1 MTKHFFYIF
10 FVLVL
15 ISSCDYLGL
24 NKHNPED
31 DVVASVNQVELYR
44 KDLRKLLPKN
54 ITKKDSLVLVKN
66 VINKWAKH
74 QLLLKN
80 AEDNLTKKSSKEY
93 LDLVTNYK
101 ETLLINGYKERLIK
115 QQLDTIINDEEIIEY
130 YNRNKENFKLNEEL
144 LKIKYLHLGKEIYD
158 KEETIKLFKSKDIED
173 TEKLESQYLSFKDYN
188 FNDSTWVRLN
198 DIMLKK
204 TIFSQ
209 NLKQKLL
216 KKSKF
221 IQKEDSLGLYLVAV
235 KDVLYRNDIAPLSYI
250 KNTIKQ
256 MILHKRKLELIRE
269 IEKTIIND
277 AIQNKSFKE
286 Y

>member
-1 MTKHFFYIF
+1 MIKKSFYIICT
-10 FVLVL
+10 VLVFT
-15 ISSCDYLGL
+15 SCDYLGF

-44 KDLRKLLPKN
+44 KDLRKLLPEN
-54 ITKKDSLVLVKN
+54 ITKEDSLVLVKN
-66 VINKWAKH
+66 VINNWAKH
-74 QLLLKN
+74 QLLLQN
-80 AEDNLTKKSSKEY
+80 AEKNLSKKESREY
-93 LDLVTNYK
+93 SNLVTNYK
-101 ETLLINGYKERLIK
+101 EGLLINGYKERLIK
-115 QQLDTIINDEEIIEY
+115 QRLDTIISDKEISDY
-130 YNRNKENFKLNEEL
+130 YEKNKENFKLNEEL
-144 LKIKYLHLGKEIYD
+144 IQLKYLHLGKDIYD
-158 KEETIKLFKSKDIED
+158 KAETIKLFKSNEIED
-173 TEKLESQYLSFKDYN
+173 TEKLESQYLSFKDYS
-188 FNDSTWVRLN
+188 FNDSTWVRLH

-209 NLKQKLL
+209 NLKDKLL
-216 KKSKF
+216 KKTKF

-235 KDVLYRNDIAPLSYI
+235 KDVLNRNDIAPLSYI

>member
-1 MTKHFFYIF
+1 MIKKSFYIIF
-10 FVLVL
+10 IFL
-15 ISSCDYLGL
+15 IFTSCEYLGF

-31 DVVASVNQVELYR
+31 DVVASVNNVELYR
-44 KDLRKLLPKN
+44 KDLRKLLPLN
-54 ITKKDSLVLVKN
+54 ISKEDSLILVKN
-66 VINKWAKH
+66 VINNWAKH

-93 LDLVTNYK
+93 SDLVSNYR
-101 ETLLINGYKERLIK
+101 ESLLINGYKERLIK
-115 QQLDTIINDEEIIEY
+115 QQLDTLITDVEIEDYYIINKD
-130 YNRNKENFKLNEEL
+130 NFRLNEEL
-144 LKIKYLHLGKEIYD
+144 LKIKYLHLGNEIYD
-158 KEETIKLFKSKDIED
+158 KSATIKLFKSKNIED
-173 TEKLESQYLSFKDYN
+173 TEKLESQYLSFKDYS

-209 NLKQKLL
+209 NLKDKLL
-216 KKSKF
+216 KKTKF

-256 MILHKRKLELIRE
+256 MILHKRKLELIRD

>member
-1 MTKHFFYIF
+1 MIKKSFYIIF
-10 FVLVL
+10 ILL
-15 ISSCDYLGL
+15 IFTSCEYLGF

-31 DVVASVNQVELYR
+31 DVVASVNNVELYR
-44 KDLRKLLPKN
+44 KDLRKLLPLN
-54 ITKKDSLVLVKN
+54 ISKEDSLILVKN
-66 VINKWAKH
+66 VINNWAKH

-80 AEDNLTKKSSKEY
+80 AEDNLTKESSKEY
-93 LDLVTNYK
+93 SDLVSNYR
-101 ETLLINGYKERLIK
+101 ESLLINGYKERLIK
-115 QQLDTIINDEEIIEY
+115 QQLDTLITDVEIEEY
-130 YNRNKENFKLNEEL
+130 YLINKDNFRLNEEL
-144 LKIKYLHLGKEIYD
+144 LKIKYLHLGNEIYD
-158 KEETIKLFKSKDIED
+158 KSATIKLFKSKDIED
-173 TEKLESQYLSFKDYN
+173 TEKLESQYLSFKDYS

-209 NLKQKLL
+209 NLKDKLL
-216 KKSKF
+216 KKTKF

-256 MILHKRKLELIRE
+256 MILHKRKLELIRD